1 MNFEFF
7 GNKVLLSPGQ
17 LGAINNKLDRLLVPR
32 RSSLKGRSVSSPRH
46 MVGTQDRDA
55 EEDTEEEEDFS
66 RVEDEMMSI
75 FRKITGPLRRAR
87 QRKYSAEKLETE
99 IATIK

>member
-1 MNFEFF
+1 
-7 GNKVLLSPGQ
+7 
-17 LGAINNKLDRLLVPR
+17 
-32 RSSLKGRSVSSPRH
+32 
-46 MVGTQDRDA
+46 MVGTQDRDV
-55 EEDTEEEEDFS
+55 EEDTEEEDFS

-87 QRKYSAEKLETE
+87 QRKYSTEKLETE

>member
-1 MNFEFF
+1 MSERTF
-7 GNKVLLSPGQ
+7 
-17 LGAINNKLDRLLVPR
+17 
-32 RSSLKGRSVSSPRH
+32 SSDSGLEQSGDELEATREVEVHEAEEESMEDLNVALPE
-46 MVGTQDRDA
+46 